1 MPFYKQNLVRWTQL
15 LYEYAEQTLC
25 LYEEKKICYYFFLT
39 TVYFALILSIRIFM
53 LISEEHNCN
62 LPFYPTFI
70 LGPEN
75 LVHVCIIQI
84 LNYFVSEQTFS
95 TCSSFFLWVHGCY
108 LNYIMEYNFEIKCV
122 GLFNIW
128 FRIYLPCVN
137 LKYESW
143 HIHVHIPYPETKGNK
158 FWTRNEIEANVEL
171 IIIS

>member
-1 MPFYKQNLVRWTQL
+1 M

-95 TCSSFFLWVHGCY
+95 TCGIFFSVSARL
-108 LNYIMEYNFEIKCV
+108 
-122 GLFNIW
+122 LFKLYYGI
-128 FRIYLPCVN
+128 
-137 LKYESW
+137 
-143 HIHVHIPYPETKGNK
+143 
-158 FWTRNEIEANVEL
+158 
-171 IIIS
+171 

>member
-1 MPFYKQNLVRWTQL
+1 MYVLYKFW
-15 LYEYAEQTLC
+15 
-25 LYEEKKICYYFFLT
+25 I
-39 TVYFALILSIRIFM
+39 ILW
-53 LISEEHNCN
+53 
-62 LPFYPTFI
+62 
-70 LGPEN
+70 
-75 LVHVCIIQI
+75 
-84 LNYFVSEQTFS
+84 VSKPLAHAVV
-95 TCSSFFLWVHGCY
+95 FFLWVHGCY

-158 FWTRNEIEANVEL
+158 FWTRSEIEANVEL